1 MTTLQVKVGLLL
13 GLYNVSSMGVLIKVL
28 QHAKI
33 PCLNQVG
40 PLGMPCLERHLLTGN
55 GTYSK
60 AWRTFAEAFDSLWML
75 G

>member
-13 GLYNVSSMGVLIKVL
+13 GPCNVSSMGVLIKAL

-33 PCLNQVG
+33 PCLNEVG
-40 PLGMPCLERHLLTGN
+40 PLGMPCLERHLTGN

-60 AWRTFAEAFDSLWML
+60 AWRTFAEAFWML